1 MITAAYV
8 EGDRLRISVRGH
20 ETFTDQLVA
29 DGGADTA
36 ATPTELFIGALAA
49 CIGFYGERYLRRHGL
64 DPAGLTV
71 TCGFE
76 WAENPH
82 RVGAID
88 VNVEA
93 PTLTADRRDA
103 FMRVVERCTIHNTL
117 QAPPAVR
124 IKVAAP
130 GAAVA

>member
-1 MITAAYV
+1 MVTAAYV
-8 EGDRLRISVRGH
+8 GGDRLRVTVRGH
-20 ETFTDQLVA
+20 ETFTDQPVA
-29 DGGADTA
+29 DGGEDTA

-49 CIGFYGERYLRRHGL
+49 CVGYYSERYMRRHGL
-64 DPAGLTV
+64 SPAGLTV

-88 VNVEA
+88 VTIDA
-93 PTLTADRRDA
+93 PALTADRREA

-124 IKVAAP
+124 IKVVGTGMAA
-130 GAAVA
+130 A